1 MGRMDGR
8 AAVITGA
15 SGGIG
20 WATAKRYVAEGAQ
33 VIAADI
39 DDARGAEM
47 VADIGTGVTYVH
59 CDVTGPEQVR
69 AAVDRCVTDHGR
81 IDVIFNNAATSTGG
95 YVADLDLDGFDFSL
109 SVMLKGPLHG
119 MQAALPH
126 MVEQG
131 SGSIISTSSVYGL
144 AASAANAPYCT
155 AKAGL
160 INLTRTVAIEYGRK
174 GVRANCI
181 CPGVVETPMFE
192 QVLSIGLITREQVS
206 DMAAIGRTELLL
218 PLRRPEFEDRIAL
231 SAAARPLRLHL
242 HLLPPCDARERPHQH
257 EGASDHSPSTATRLG
272 KLDLFEERPHRR
284 EAPVRGR

>member
-20 WATAKRYVAEGAQ
+20 WATAKRYVAEGAA

-39 DDARGAEM
+39 DDERGAEM
-47 VADIGTGVTYVH
+47 VADIGGAVTYVH
-59 CDVTGPEQVR
+59 CDVTDPDQVR
-69 AAVDRCVTDHGR
+69 AAVDRCVRNHGR
-81 IDVIFNNAATSTGG
+81 IDVIFNNAAASTGG
-95 YVADLDLDGFDFSL
+95 YVADLDLDGFDASL

-192 QVLSIGLITREQVS
+192 QVLGIGLITREQVS
-206 DMAAIGRTELLL
+206 DMAALGRTI
-218 PLRRPEFEDRIAL
+218 RPEEIADLALFLGSDESSAITGQAVVIDGGLLNEINLTGVPPL
-231 SAAARPLRLHL
+231 S
-242 HLLPPCDARERPHQH
+242 
-257 EGASDHSPSTATRLG
+257 
-272 KLDLFEERPHRR
+272 
-284 EAPVRGR
+284 